1 MDNGSWSFRGV
12 DARTQDRY
20 FEKINDRWV
29 LREEFRG
36 LVKFSTLNLLMDL
49 FPDFGTGM
57 FKLDPF
63 LCRNVYIYFSRPA
76 VTNVLGKMRDS
87 LGRCGYLMTGLR

>member
-1 MDNGSWSFRGV
+1 M
-12 DARTQDRY
+12 
-20 FEKINDRWV
+20 
-29 LREEFRG
+29 
-36 LVKFSTLNLLMDL
+36 VKFSTLNLLKDP
-49 FPDFGTGM
+49 FPYFVTGM
-57 FKLDPF
+57 FELDLI